1 VQCKKSLER
10 LLKIDDIYWEIL
22 QKIVD
27 ATQHLTTA
35 GQNLLKVNCRKQK
48 FRDQQNRSF
57 AISKTEVSRSA
68 KQKFCDQQEQ
78 GGLNEMHS
86 AMERYGL

>member
-1 VQCKKSLER
+1 VQCKKTLER
-10 LLKIDDIYWEIL
+10 LLKIDDICREIL

-35 GQNLLKVNCRKQK
+35 GQNLLKVNCRKRK

-57 AISKTEVSRSA
+57 ATSKSKEA
-68 KQKFCDQQEQ
+68 
-78 GGLNEMHS
+78 
-86 AMERYGL
+86 